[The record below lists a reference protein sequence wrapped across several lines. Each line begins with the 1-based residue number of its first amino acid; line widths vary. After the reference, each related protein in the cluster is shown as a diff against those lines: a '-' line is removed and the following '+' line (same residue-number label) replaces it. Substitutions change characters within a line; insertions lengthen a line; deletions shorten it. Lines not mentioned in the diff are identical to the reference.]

1 MCIRD
6 RCKNKDS
13 GAFKD
18 LSDINGIGP
27 SIATDII
34 EFFLDESNLGIIG
47 KLASELEIKELP
59 TESRNPSILRDK
71 VVVFTGSLD
80 SMSRSEA
87 KQKAELLGAKV
98 TGSISSKTD
107 YLIIGKEAGTKEK
120 KAKDLSVKLIN
131 ESEWLK
137 IINQ

>member
-1 MCIRD
+1 
-6 RCKNKDS
+6 
-13 GAFKD
+13 
-18 LSDINGIGP
+18 
-27 SIATDII
+27 
-34 EFFLDESNLGIIG
+34 
-47 KLASELEIKELP
+47 
-59 TESRNPSILRDK
+59 
-71 VVVFTGSLD
+71 
-80 SMSRSEA
+80 MSRSEA